1 MTKSG
6 QFTVET
12 AVVVAFGIL
21 MITAIAF
28 VLYIEFGRQMEI
40 TNTAQ
45 LQAFGNTLINTASKL
60 GYFGETS
67 IITINPLLPSGVINV
82 SVEDNRTLV
91 IWYTQGGVYNEMIFI
106 SPVNV
111 AVDFNDF
118 NKGIKNMV
126 IRQKSGY
133 VVICEQNGDRCNN
146 YCDVTFGGENA
157 NNSPNDCC
165 TSSCTSCDADGSYS
179 TCPSDSTCYPTCF
192 GHNGCNTEC

>member
-111 AVDFNDF
+111 AVDFN
-118 NKGIKNMV
+118 
-126 IRQKSGY
+126 
-133 VVICEQNGDRCNN
+133 E
-146 YCDVTFGGENA
+146 GGA
-157 NNSPNDCC
+157 
-165 TSSCTSCDADGSYS
+165 
-179 TCPSDSTCYPTCF
+179 
-192 GHNGCNTEC
+192 